1 MSPVRTATRA
11 SWGSISRVRSRRLV
25 LPEPGEL
32 IRFTHSTP
40 HSRKRSRKMVAI
52 RSFSL
57 STFCSSGTRFMFFDL
72 QVNQFQLV
80 SANAFGRY
88 LAALRALK
96 VVLANREFVL
106 TSSAAVTARAEF
118 DLQLQAV
125 QFGIANQGFEAELQG
140 ILVNGL
146 HFADPDSYF

>member
-1 MSPVRTATRA
+1 
-11 SWGSISRVRSRRLV
+11 
-25 LPEPGEL
+25 
-32 IRFTHSTP
+32 
-40 HSRKRSRKMVAI
+40 
-52 RSFSL
+52 
-57 STFCSSGTRFMFFDL
+57 MFFDL

-96 VVLANREFVL
+96 VVLADREFEL
-106 TSSAAVTARAEF
+106 TGSAAMMARAEF

-125 QFGIANQGFEAELQG
+125 QFGIANQRFEAELQG
-140 ILVNGL
+140 IVVNGL